1 MQQSSNS
8 NVLNDFLAVNTANLL
23 AENEP
28 ATAVSEESL
37 NYKLG
42 RLHEIERFLD
52 SQYNFKFNEVTSL
65 TEYKRIEDVEFVVMK
80 ERDYN
85 SVLRNIINANIKCD
99 AQRLRNLLKSD
110 FTPKYNPFL
119 LYFDVLPVW
128 DESMPDYITELGG
141 TVKTENQ
148 ELWLK
153 CFKKWIVAMTA
164 SILEDDIINHTVLIL
179 TGAQGLG
186 KTTFFNNLIPA
197 SLRRYIMSGV
207 PSLTDKDSQVQM
219 SECMLMNLDELGVL
233 NTTKLNQL
241 KELVTK
247 KDIRLRKAYNI
258 TIENYVR
265 RASFCG
271 SANEKQFLTDT
282 TGNRRFLC
290 FDAKDINYQHN
301 INLDMVYAQALYLFK
316 NGYKFYFTQDDINE
330 INAHT
335 DNFRVMTLEEEVLL
349 THMKPV
355 PDTETATYMMTS
367 DINKYLKKV
376 GGVPLGNAAM
386 QKIGKALNKNGFIRK
401 KIKNRYKYAVE
412 IIKH

>member
-1 MQQSSNS
+1 MENFI
-8 NVLNDFLAVNTANLL
+8 NVLEVESALAANLL
-23 AENEP
+23 GENELE
-28 ATAVSEESL
+28 TAVSDESL

-52 SQYNFKFNEVTSL
+52 SQYDFKFNEVTSL
-65 TEYKRIEDVEFVVMK
+65 IEYKRKEEVDFVVMK

-85 SVLRNIINANIKCD
+85 SVHRSIVNANIKCD
-99 AQRLRNLLKSD
+99 VHRLRNLLRSD
-110 FTPKYNPFL
+110 FTPKYNPFV
-119 LYFDVLPVW
+119 LYFDALPTW
-128 DESMPDYITELGG
+128 NESMPDYIEELGN
-141 TVKTENQ
+141 TVKAEHQ

-153 CFKKWIVAMTA
+153 CFKKWFVAMTA
-164 SILEDDIINHTVLIL
+164 SVIDDAVINHTMIIL
-179 TGAQGLG
+179 TGGQGLG
-186 KTTFFNNLIPA
+186 KTTWLNDLIPQE
-197 SLRRYIMSGV
+197 LRKYIMSGV
-207 PSLTDKDSQVQM
+207 PSFSDKDSQVQM

-258 TIENYVR
+258 TIENYTR

-290 FDAKDINYQHN
+290 FDAKAIDYQHS

-316 NGYKFYFTQDDINE
+316 NGYKFYFNQEDINE

-335 DNFRVMTLEEEVLL
+335 DNFRFMTMEEEVLL

-355 PDTETATYMMTS
+355 PDSETATYMMS
-367 DINKYLKKV
+367 SEINKYLKKV
-376 GGVPLGNAAM
+376 GGVPVSNAAM
-386 QKIGKALNKNGFIRK
+386 QKLGKALHKNGFIRK
-401 KIKNRYKYAVE
+401 KVKGRYKYAVE
-412 IIKH
+412 IIKQ

>member
-1 MQQSSNS
+1 MENFI
-8 NVLNDFLAVNTANLL
+8 NVLEVESAIAANLL
-23 AENEP
+23 GESEP
-28 ATAVSEESL
+28 ETVVSEVSL
-37 NYKLG
+37 NYKLS

-65 TEYKRIEDVEFVVMK
+65 TEYKKIGDEDFVVMK

-85 SVLRNIINANIKCD
+85 SVLRSIVNANIKCD

-110 FTPKYNPFL
+110 FTPKYNPFI
-119 LYFDVLPVW
+119 LYFDALPVW
-128 DESMPDYITELGG
+128 DESMPDYITELGN

-164 SILEDDIINHTVLIL
+164 SVLEDDIINHTVLIL

-186 KTTFFNNLIPA
+186 KTTFFMNLIPLP
-197 SLRRYIMSGV
+197 LRRYIMSGI
-207 PSLTDKDSQVQM
+207 PSFSDKDSQVQM

-316 NGYKFYFTQDDINE
+316 NGYKFYFTQEDIKE
-330 INAHT
+330 INTHT

-355 PDTETATYMMTS
+355 PDSDTTTYMMTS

-386 QKIGKALNKNGFIRK
+386 QKIGKALNKNGFVRK
-401 KIKNRYKYAVE
+401 KVQNRYKYAVE